1 MATLKDV
8 AKDAGVSI
16 ATVSCCLS
24 GSRYVKPETR
34 TKIMDSIEKLK
45 YIPNASA
52 RDLRSTSTNRIGVVL
67 TDIDNIYHTEIFK
80 GISASLQRKGYTI
93 NVAFSNSLPDIERK
107 KIEDFISQNVSG
119 LILITCQPQN
129 TDFFVNRI
137 RNFGI
142 PTVFLERRP
151 DNLDVNFLGFD
162 NYRTVYSITKT
173 LLENGNRQIALFT
186 GNPAFSSE
194 SDCIRG
200 YEDAFRHFNL
210 PLDSALVYE
219 TNMSK
224 EDAFKVSMSN
234 LCGQP
239 ADAIVATSEN
249 IAFGVLET
257 LHVLGQK
264 VPEDVQLITLSEESW
279 NSSTKYPGMLHT
291 SRTAFTLGKKA
302 AELLEE
308 NIKNPALFEKK
319 TCLLTDQVPKI
330 TAVPPVHTASAQTG
344 SISSDKEGLRILMV
358 DLATSHSTKL
368 LSTSFTRE
376 TGIPIEFEFVR
387 QSELL
392 KRISQDVDRS
402 AHYFDIYM

>member
-162 NYRTVYSITKT
+162 NYRTV
-173 LLENGNRQIALFT
+173 
-186 GNPAFSSE
+186 
-194 SDCIRG
+194 
-200 YEDAFRHFNL
+200 
-210 PLDSALVYE
+210 
-219 TNMSK
+219 
-224 EDAFKVSMSN
+224 
-234 LCGQP
+234 
-239 ADAIVATSEN
+239 
-249 IAFGVLET
+249 
-257 LHVLGQK
+257 
-264 VPEDVQLITLSEESW
+264 
-279 NSSTKYPGMLHT
+279 
-291 SRTAFTLGKKA
+291 
-302 AELLEE
+302 
-308 NIKNPALFEKK
+308 
-319 TCLLTDQVPKI
+319 
-330 TAVPPVHTASAQTG
+330 
-344 SISSDKEGLRILMV
+344 
-358 DLATSHSTKL
+358 
-368 LSTSFTRE
+368 
-376 TGIPIEFEFVR
+376 
-387 QSELL
+387 
-392 KRISQDVDRS
+392 
-402 AHYFDIYM
+402 